1 MNGPSSPGP
10 AIKPQS
16 LQWLGPA
23 VVAISFVAAAA
34 LTWRKWPD
42 PLVDFGFQLVLPW
55 KISTGGVLY
64 RDVAYL
70 PGGPLS
76 QYFNGLLFKLFGVSL
91 LTLIISNLTI
101 AAGLLVLIY
110 RRFRAASDAWT
121 ATSICLGIV
130 LVFAFGQYSNVGN
143 YNFVTPYSHEVW
155 HGVVLAIV
163 SIALLSSWVTKERI
177 GYALGAG
184 FCAGLVFM
192 TKAEVFVALM
202 AGTATAFILFSV
214 TKKQTPFVLKSLS
227 AFLLAG
233 VVPLILF
240 LLYFRSVEGWQASFR
255 SVVSAWLPLLETRVS
270 KDPFYL
276 WCLGLDTPGF
286 HIHKMLIHFFT
297 ILAVIAVSAVLFRRR
312 MDKPTNRLL
321 AAAWIAVLLALAS
334 GFDWAD
340 CGRSLPLL
348 GLALCAILCLKYRE
362 LSAEASPVF
371 PLLWSVFGLALLAK
385 LGLFSR
391 IWHYGFALAMP
402 AFVGAVYLL
411 LWLLPQLLEK
421 HGVHRRLFRG
431 AIWLLLMT
439 GFAQLFLQSQFVY
452 QRKTTVV
459 GRGGDKILAFNE
471 KTNPAGAA
479 IQSALAWLE
488 KNAPPQATLAVLP
501 EGAMVNYLSRRT
513 NPTHYLVWD
522 PAEMTAYGQGN
533 MTADFENNR
542 PDYVMLIHRE
552 EGEYGANYFGKE
564 EKFGLE
570 LMRWI
575 RKNYEPVCLIGSEP
589 LQNTS
594 FGIKILKR
602 IPTVK

>member
-1 MNGPSSPGP
+1 MNGPSRPGP
-10 AIKPQS
+10 AGKPLS

-23 VVAISFVAAAA
+23 VVAISFVATAA

-42 PLVDFGFQLVLPW
+42 PLIDFGFQLVLPW
-55 KISTGGVLY
+55 KISTGSVLY

-76 QYFNGLLFKLFGVSL
+76 QYFDALLFKLFGVSL
-91 LTLIISNLTI
+91 LTLVISNLTI

-110 RRFRAASDAWT
+110 RRFLAASDAWT
-121 ATSICLGIV
+121 ATTICLGIV
-130 LVFAFGQYSNVGN
+130 LVFAFGQYSSIGN
-143 YNFVTPYSHEVW
+143 YNFITPYSHEVW

-163 SIALLSSWVTKERI
+163 SIALLSSWVAKERL

-184 FCAGLVFM
+184 FCGGLVFM

-202 AGTATAFILFSV
+202 AAAAGAFILFAR
-214 TKKQTPFVLKSLS
+214 TKGRVPFVLKSLS
-227 AFLLAG
+227 ACLLAG
-233 VVPLILF
+233 VVPLIIF
-240 LLYFRSVEGWQASFR
+240 VLYFRRVEDWQASFR
-255 SVVSAWLPLLETRVS
+255 SVVFAWVPLLETRVS
-270 KDPFYL
+270 KDVFYQ

-286 HIHKMLIHFFT
+286 HIRAMLIHFFT
-297 ILAVIAVSAVLFRRR
+297 VSAVVIVSVVLFRRR
-312 MDKPTNRLL
+312 LDKSTNRLL
-321 AAAWIAVLLALAS
+321 AAAWIALLLALAS

-348 GLALCAILCLKYRE
+348 GLVLCVILCTKYRP
-362 LSAEASPVF
+362 LSAEAPPVF
-371 PLLWSVFGLALLAK
+371 PLLWSIFGLVLLAK
-385 LGLFSR
+385 LGLYSR

-411 LWLLPQLLEK
+411 LWLLPRLLEK
-421 HGVHRRLFRG
+421 HGVHRRLFRS
-431 AIWLLLMT
+431 AVWLVLMA

-459 GRGGDKILAFNE
+459 GRGGDKILVFNE
-471 KTNPAGAA
+471 KVNPAGAA
-479 IQSALAWLE
+479 IQSALAWME
-488 KNAPPQATLAVLP
+488 KNAPPDATLAVLP

-522 PAEMTAYGQGN
+522 PAEMTAYGQDN
-533 MTADFENNR
+533 MTADFKSNR
-542 PDYVMLIHRE
+542 PDYVMLIHRD

-564 EKFGLE
+564 QKFGLE

-575 RKNYEPVCLIGSEP
+575 QKNYEPVCLIGSEP
-589 LQNTS
+589 LQNAS

-602 IPTVK
+602 ISTVK